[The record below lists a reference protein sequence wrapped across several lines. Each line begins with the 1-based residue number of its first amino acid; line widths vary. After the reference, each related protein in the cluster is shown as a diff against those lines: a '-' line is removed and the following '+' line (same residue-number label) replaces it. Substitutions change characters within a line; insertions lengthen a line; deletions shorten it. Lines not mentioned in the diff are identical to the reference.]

1 MEHMEKVYKGLSRQ
15 KIEEQYMLRN
25 TRPGY
30 ETIDI
35 PRWKKLSTAFRAKS
49 STFMLRLFHIY
60 DKSVALIFF

>member
-15 KIEEQYMLRN
+15 EIEEQYMLRN

-49 STFMLRLFHIY
+49 SSLCYVSFIFMIR
-60 DKSVALIFF
+60 ALP

>member
-35 PRWKKLSTAFRAKS
+35 PRWKKLSTGFRAKS
-49 STFMLRLFHIY
+49 SSLRYVSFIFMIR
-60 DKSVALIFF
+60 ALP